1 MKENKRVLLIA
12 GGGTLGTYVAKDLLE
27 RGHRVDVICLEDVV
41 SDNPR
46 LRYFQARATDEYLE
60 TLFAQQHYDGIVNFL
75 HYKDPE
81 DFKRSYPLLMGGT
94 DHLIFLSSYRVYAD
108 EMHPITEDAPRLL
121 DVETD
126 PDFLENEDYAIPK
139 AKCEDFL
146 RSECAGQNW
155 TIVRPLISFSKLRLD
170 FFMYSKHLLPERAAA
185 GEPVI
190 MPAFARELTA
200 GLDWSGN
207 SGKLIARLLFKPHT
221 MGQTYTIS
229 SGQNLTWGQVADI
242 YTQLT
247 GVEIQ
252 WKDEEAFLQAYPLN
266 KPQRRWMYEHDRK
279 YNRLVDNTAVLEAT
293 GLTKADFLP
302 IAEGLRIELERAG
315 FTTK

>member
-1 MKENKRVLLIA
+1 MKDSKHVLLIA

-41 SDNPR
+41 SDDQR
-46 LRYFQARATDEYLE
+46 LRYFQARATDEYLAD
-60 TLFAQQHYDGIVNFL
+60 LVGRQHYDGIVNFL

-81 DFKRSYPLLMGGT
+81 VFKRSYPMLMSGT

-121 DVETD
+121 DVVAD
-126 PDFLENEDYAIPK
+126 PDFLEQEDYAIPK

-146 RSECAGQNW
+146 RSQCAGQNW
-155 TIVRPLISFSKLRLD
+155 TIVRPVISFSKLRLD
-170 FFMYSKHLLPERAAA
+170 FFMYSKHVIPERARV

-190 MPAFARELTA
+190 MPSFAKDLTA

-207 SGKLIARLLFKPHT
+207 SGKLIAQLLFKPQA
-221 MGQTYTIS
+221 MGETYTIS

-247 GVEIQ
+247 GAEIR
-252 WKDEEAFLQAYPLN
+252 WTDEAAFLAAYPLD
-266 KPQRRWMYEHDRK
+266 KPRKRWMYEHDRK
-279 YNRLVDNTAVLEAT
+279 YDRLVDNSKVLAAT
-293 GLTKADFLP
+293 GLGKEDLMP
-302 IAEGLRIELERAG
+302 IVEGLKIELERAG
-315 FTTK
+315 YRVG